1 MNIKKEAKN
10 MEFLRR
16 AGQNSIVLH
25 RFLILN
31 DLSTGVNSTALTE
44 VWITKGLGFEPF
56 LELVDSVVDR
66 GCQD

>member
-31 DLSTGVNSTALTE
+31 DLSTGVNESRLTE
-44 VWITKGLGFEPF
+44 MWISKGSYL
-56 LELVDSVVDR
+56 
-66 GCQD
+66 

>member
-31 DLSTGVNSTALTE
+31 DLSTGVNSLALT
-44 VWITKGLGFEPF
+44 VLWITKGLGF
-56 LELVDSVVDR
+56 
-66 GCQD
+66 